1 MTNALTLNSI
11 NRLCGTPLKEVEQQG
26 KFSIAS
32 LKSSPLAKVDAG
44 FETTLRQ
51 IKTVEMP
58 LTCIETGLEWGALVS
73 SVEHYS
79 SAALNHLTMW
89 AQPAQIVTLIW
100 DVKRVA
106 QMTFASLVEGKEMT
120 AKPAEITQL
129 GFSIVTRFCKT
140 LSWLQNLGVIT
151 PAVAIAWRIS
161 FVGTF
166 CALMGSSVQL
176 GDNVLHYTSAAALA
190 KAFLNFTVAMIAVYL
205 LFQVSVHLQV
215 LSLILT
221 TGTLFL
227 SVATGTH

>member
-1 MTNALTLNSI
+1 MGNALALSSI
-11 NRLCGTPLKEVEQQG
+11 NRLCGTPLKEFTQQG

-32 LKSSPLAKVDAG
+32 LKSSTLGKVDAG
-44 FETTLRQ
+44 FEATLRQ
-51 IKTVEMP
+51 IKAVEMP
-58 LTCIETGLEWGALVS
+58 LTCIETGLEWSALVS
-73 SVEHYS
+73 SVEHFTS
-79 SAALNHLTMW
+79 SALHHLTQW

-120 AKPAEITQL
+120 AKPTEITQL

-140 LSWLQNLGVIT
+140 LTWMQNLGLIT
-151 PAVAIAWRIS
+151 PAVAMAWRIS
-161 FVGTF
+161 FVGTL

-176 GDNVLHYTSAAALA
+176 GDNVLHYTSAAELA
-190 KAFLNFTVAMIAVYL
+190 KAFLNFSVAVIAVYL

-227 SVATGTH
+227 SVATGTL